1 MTIKLYWKN
10 PYQKEFEAEVTGLKE
25 EGIFLNQTL
34 FYPLTGNQQN
44 DKGVLMIGNLKMN
57 IENVHLE
64 DEEIIHQI
72 SPDLINKIKIG
83 DKVSGK
89 IDWDYRYGLMKAH
102 TSQHIFSAIFKNK
115 FNINTERA
123 NINFE
128 DVSLHLSK
136 KISYDQLNHALQ
148 DLNLICSK
156 NNRKISV
163 ELISLKE
170 LESFSKEIRG
180 DCPKKDPIRVIEIED
195 LDLVC
200 CGGTHVNNSNEIGSI
215 FLYEFKRGKE
225 IKYNVGTKALEKM
238 SEFNTI
244 ILELANVNEIP
255 IENLYEKVIKQADE
269 LVLFQ
274 NQNKDQLLQILNLST
289 AFPKEVINGISVYLF
304 NSMIDH
310 KLLKKSFSDYPE
322 NSLLL
327 LLTDD
332 KRLKIHSNSEKVN
345 AELILKSL
353 ILKFGGKGGGNPK
366 SAQGSLENT
375 PVNLMKEINLILEE
389 FNK

>member
-1 MTIKLYWKN
+1 MTKKLYWID
-10 PYQKEFEAEVTGLKE
+10 PYQQKFKAEVI
-25 EGIFLNQTL
+25 GINRKGITLNQTL
-34 FYPLTGNQQN
+34 FYPLSGNQLN
-44 DKGVLMIGNLKMN
+44 DKGILVIGKSR
-57 IENVHLE
+57 IIIKEVSLE
-64 DEEIIHQI
+64 DDKIIHHI
-72 SPDLINKIKIG
+72 SPESLNKIKIG
-83 DKVSGK
+83 DKVDGE
-89 IDWDYRYGLMKAH
+89 INWEYRYGLMKAH

-115 FNINTERA
+115 FKINTERA

-128 DVSLHLSK
+128 DVSLHISEE
-136 KISYDQLNHALQ
+136 ISYSQLKSALEC
-148 DLNLICSK
+148 LNLICNK
-156 NNRKISV
+156 YNRNISAK
-163 ELISLKE
+163 LISAKD
-170 LESFSKEIRG
+170 LESKSKEIRG
-180 DCPKKDPIRVIEIED
+180 DCPKKDPIRVIEIQD

-200 CGGTHVNNSNEIGSI
+200 CGGTHVNNSNEIGPV

-225 IKYNVGTKALEKM
+225 IKYCVGTRALEKI
-238 SEFNTI
+238 SEFNTK
-244 ILELANVNEIP
+244 ILDMANFIEEP
-255 IENLYEKVIKQADE
+255 IETFNEKYKMKSDE
-269 LVLFQ
+269 LVLVQ
-274 NQNKDQLLQILNLST
+274 NQNKDQLLQILNLSK
-289 AFPKEVINGISVYLF
+289 AFPKEVINGISVYLL
-304 NSMIDH
+304 NYMIDH